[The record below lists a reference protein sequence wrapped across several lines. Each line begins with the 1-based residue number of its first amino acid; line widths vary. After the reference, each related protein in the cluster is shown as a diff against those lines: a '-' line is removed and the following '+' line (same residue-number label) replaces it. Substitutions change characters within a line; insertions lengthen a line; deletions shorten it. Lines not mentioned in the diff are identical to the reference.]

1 MGNNGL
7 IAIYHPIIGKKV
19 GGAYF
24 LMENDT
30 LKSLIKSYTKVL

>member
-7 IAIYHPIIGKKV
+7 IAMYHPIISKKDGHV
-19 GGAYF
+19 YF

-30 LKSLIKSYTKVL
+30 LKSLIKFYTKVF

>member
-7 IAIYHPIIGKKV
+7 IAIYHPTISKKV
-19 GGAYF
+19 GGVYF

-30 LKSLIKSYTKVL
+30 LKSLIKFYTKVF

>member
-7 IAIYHPIIGKKV
+7 IAIYHPIISKV
-19 GGAYF
+19 GGVYF

-30 LKSLIKSYTKVL
+30 LKSLIKFYTKVF